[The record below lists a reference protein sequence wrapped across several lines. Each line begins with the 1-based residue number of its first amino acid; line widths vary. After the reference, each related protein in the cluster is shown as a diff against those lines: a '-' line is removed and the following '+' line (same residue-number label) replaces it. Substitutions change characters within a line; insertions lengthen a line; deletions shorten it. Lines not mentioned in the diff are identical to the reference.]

1 MDDEKCELQR
11 LAMDEAKVQSG
22 DDAESTE
29 VASRTASRCKGSPP
43 GEVSQLLT
51 PLLRGSKSD
60 ARAIEVGDIESQR
73 PVLLPVEATFL
84 LYRVVKAY
92 SVGIWRAPV
101 EPSECAATDDAP
113 RDEDNPG
120 KEVTTLQFQNIP
132 TTEGEG
138 NDVATKGS
146 ALSKST
152 RNDKAR
158 LSGGDAGGDVVSF
171 ESGGKAENEAKP
183 GAEQAKTDSF
193 DTQKWL
199 IVLGFALYFLFILS
213 VIVVVGSSQQSAR

>member
-22 DDAESTE
+22 ADAESTE
-29 VASRTASRCKGSPP
+29 VASRTASRSKGSPP

-51 PLLRGSKSD
+51 PLLRGSKLD

-73 PVLLPVEATFL
+73 HVLLPVEATFL

-120 KEVTTLQFQNIP
+120 KEVP